1 MRNQLPLQK
10 QSRVENEKLRS
21 KKQTMS
27 ATIYFLLFR
36 HQFIPEMQSEK
47 GRFVPS
53 SCFERL
59 ARQTIFPHFCNS
71 SLRVVTHSYGHRLQF
86 PLRTDGHLFALRDI
100 LDYKEKFCFTS
111 ILLILFPSYTTDGSK
126 CINFATKSK

>member
-1 MRNQLPLQK
+1 MRNKLPLQK
-10 QSRVENEKLRS
+10 QSRMENEKLQC

-27 ATIYFLLFR
+27 ATIYFLIPSSIYPGNAIRERLF
-36 HQFIPEMQSEK
+36 
-47 GRFVPS
+47 VAS
-53 SCFERL
+53 SCFYRL

-71 SLRVVTHSYGHRLQF
+71 SLRVVTYSYGHKLQF